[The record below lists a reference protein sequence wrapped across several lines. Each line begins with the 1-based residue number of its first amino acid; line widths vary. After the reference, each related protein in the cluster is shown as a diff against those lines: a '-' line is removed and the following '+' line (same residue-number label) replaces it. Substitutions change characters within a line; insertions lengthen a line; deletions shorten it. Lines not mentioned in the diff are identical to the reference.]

1 MAEKKKLI
9 RIEKHPDCPGS
20 VYESSMDGN
29 LYMAILANNQKKDSK
44 GFEIRQRATQ
54 FTTCRELLCCA
65 MRAMAHPGKPGTASS
80 CANSEIKDFDFEKL
94 RLLLATNVQDDKNVN
109 TFKRRLFAGK
119 RALNLLEE
127 YAGWEKSVITTVVN
141 KDTSDKRGC
150 YWMLTG
156 PGEWAKVPQLLS
168 LATLILRM
176 AIFSGSYND
185 EDLDTE
191 SLESMLGYLK
201 NFTETGTTKSPHTT
215 RESRL
220 YYDLGHLKEV
230 QPHILAILK
239 NHKKLFFWDIKKD
252 YPENGSEWNG
262 YGGINSY
269 VKCSTGSKTLT
280 SKFKK
285 IVLKK

>member
-1 MAEKKKLI
+1 MADKKKLI
-9 RIEKHPDCPGS
+9 RIEKHPECPGNL
-20 VYESSMDGN
+20 YESSMDGN
-29 LYMAILANNQKKDSK
+29 LYMAILANTQKNDAK

-65 MRAMAHPGKPGTASS
+65 MRAMANPGVSGTSSS
-80 CANSEIKDFDFEKL
+80 CANANLKDFDFEKL
-94 RLLLATNVQDDKNVN
+94 RLLLATHVQDSKNVD
-109 TFKRRLFAGK
+109 TFKRHLFAGK

-141 KDTSDKRGC
+141 KDTSDKKGC

-168 LATLILRM
+168 LAVLILRM
-176 AIFSGSYND
+176 SIFSVSYNN
-185 EDLDTE
+185 EVLNTE
-191 SLESMLGYLK
+191 SLEDMLANIK
-201 NFTETGTTKSPHTT
+201 NLIEEFTKKSPHTT

-220 YYDLGHLKEV
+220 YYDSNHLKEV
-230 QPHILAILK
+230 HQHILPILK
-239 NHKKLFFWDIKKD
+239 NHKKLFFWDTTKD
-252 YPENGSEWNG
+252 YPAASSEWNG

-280 SKFKK
+280 SKFKS